1 MFLPGSNDPAVSTR
15 VVALIGGFAL
25 FWATAEVLT
34 GEALRR
40 FQDSVT
46 RKTDAKL
53 FWQQVAVHYCLG
65 LLLVSYSLYK
75 FLNP

>member
-1 MFLPGSNDPAVSTR
+1 MLPLGSTDQTVSTR

-40 FQDSVT
+40 FQDSVL
-46 RKTDAKL
+46 RKAAPKA
-53 FWQQVAVHYCLG
+53 FWQHVAAHYCLG
-65 LLLVSYSLYK
+65 FILVIYAIYK
-75 FLNP
+75 YFNL